1 MDALQRILNLLAEE
15 LRTDPQLHLVSAIT
29 WLDPMWR
36 DADEDWDIPHDE
48 DGTLEIA
55 LSVTRK
61 AFPDV
66 YVQAVESIRRGATY
80 AELDRL
86 ICGEITARGIP
97 LESLEWIGY
106 GVPTPAFGAVLEDSD
121 FYTSYPDVIP
131 VMACFGVSPDP
142 NRYNIVVP
150 ECVYTAGRMIAD
162 DLEKQEGEHYRQLSW
177 LMQWLFSYSGN
188 SSVDLDY
195 ETMCEIEPLSWEREN
210 VAFAIEIIE
219 EANGIMADAM
229 AGLTFLSSQPE
240 LLATLQC
247 NVQRIYKAI
256 ERQKGKR
263 DNLKVR
269 LKWTSI
275 QQILEHPIDG

>member
-1 MDALQRILNLLAEE
+1 MNALQQTYTLLAEG
-15 LRTDPQLHLVSAIT
+15 LQSDPQLCLASVVT
-29 WLDPMWR
+29 WLDPMWK
-36 DADEDWDIPHDE
+36 DADEDWGIPPNE

-55 LSVTRK
+55 LCVTRK

-66 YVQAVESIRRGATY
+66 YVQAVEAIRRGASY

-86 ICGEITARGIP
+86 ICDEITARGIP

-106 GVPTPAFGAVLEDSD
+106 GVPTPAFGAVLEDTD
-121 FYTSYPDVIP
+121 FYTSFPDAIM
-131 VMACFGVSPDP
+131 VMACFGVSPEP

-150 ECVYTAGRMIAD
+150 DCVYTAGRMIAD
-162 DLEKQEGEHYRQLSW
+162 DLENQEGEHYRQLSW

-195 ETMCEIEPLSWEREN
+195 ETMCEIEPLSWEPEN
-210 VAFAIEIIE
+210 VAFAIEIVE

-240 LLATLQC
+240 LLAILQR
-247 NVQRIYKAI
+247 NVQRIYKAMDL
-256 ERQKGKR
+256 QKNKR
-263 DNLKVR
+263 DEPKVR
-269 LKWTSI
+269 LKWECI
-275 QQILEHPIDG
+275 R